1 MLVRMGGLFLLLM
14 TVGRW
19 LDLLSIFFSL
29 LGELWCLAGIRALI
43 DLCQIQVGTFM
54 DPPPQLPTLFPRFP
68 AHTPPE
74 LTRVGRAGDPQL
86 GVRTWVPGTTPAGNP
101 GGPRG
106 SEDPDDGSETNWGYV
121 SLRTLPPGLSTPE
134 AYSNSS
140 SNSRRRIR
148 MDRSM

>member
-54 DPPPQLPTLFPRFP
+54 DPPPP
-68 AHTPPE
+68 ASHPVPKVPSTHTPRVDKSREGRGPSTRSE
-74 LTRVGRAGDPQL
+74 DLGTRDHSSWQPRGSQRVGR
-86 GVRTWVPGTTPAGNP
+86 
-101 GGPRG
+101 
-106 SEDPDDGSETNWGYV
+106 S
-121 SLRTLPPGLSTPE
+121 
-134 AYSNSS
+134 
-140 SNSRRRIR
+140 
-148 MDRSM
+148 